1 MTSFFIGVKSALVE
15 TLAVL
20 MLVLKLSEGI
30 RQNQGFRLFSDNW
43 FSTLDLM
50 VQLKAMGVFSHK
62 SSTKFH
68 ANHLKG
74 CPIASDKNIEKLRSR
89 ILQ

>member
-1 MTSFFIGVKSALVE
+1 MTSFFIGVKSALVG

-20 MLVLKLSEGI
+20 MLALKLSEGI

-50 VQLKAMGVFSHK
+50 VQLKAMGIFSHK
-62 SSTKFH
+62 PSTTFH
-68 ANHLKG
+68 TNHLKE
-74 CPIASDKNIEKLRSR
+74 CPIASDKNIEK
-89 ILQ
+89 